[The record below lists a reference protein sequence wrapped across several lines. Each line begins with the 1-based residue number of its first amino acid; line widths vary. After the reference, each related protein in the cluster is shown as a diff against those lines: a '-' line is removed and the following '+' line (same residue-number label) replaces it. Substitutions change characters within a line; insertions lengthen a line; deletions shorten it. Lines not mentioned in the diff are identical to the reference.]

1 MPTYKELPEV
11 EAFIL
16 VDVVEEGKEG
26 DYSGCYG
33 S

>member
-16 VDVVEEGKEG
+16 VDVVEEGEG
-26 DYSGCYG
+26 ETIEG
-33 S
+33 

>member
-16 VDVVEEGKEG
+16 VDVVEEEG
-26 DYSGCYG
+26 EGETIEG
-33 S
+33 